1 MPPLPSKLGELEI
14 QARKAEKDVS
24 KAATQRAALDAAIS
38 AVENYLKALTLASSP
53 SEKQRL
59 DAKCKELLRKAE
71 DIKKSEFWNQHLQTR
86 TNTSNSSSRVRPRLR
101 EPVSTRNLSNREQ
114 IILLE
119 DSKLNGY
126 VFPPWSAVPDAGE
139 FELEEDGDQFTD
151 SCDLPLSELQCEIF
165 NGWKRPADILGA
177 GVANDYGKSH
187 TLVMKNEQPID
198 LVQDVTTDCSVV
210 ASLCAIISQVQ
221 RGYSKVFAI
230 KSYPSEEQTF
240 NPKISQSGK
249 YIFQM
254 HFNGCYRKVVI
265 DDHLPSSKTS
275 RFLHVIDRQNPA
287 LLWPALAEK
296 AYLKVRGGYDFP
308 GSNSGTDLWIL
319 TGWIPEQIFLHDEDV
334 ISDQLWKRLFNAFNY
349 GDVLITVGTGSLAE
363 QEEEELGLV
372 NLHDYAILDMKEDN
386 SRRQFLVK
394 NPWAAGSVWEGIGQ
408 SHLPDTEGAS
418 EYKHDQHQI
427 HRPLSPGTFWTDC
440 DKLLQNFEN
449 LYLNWN
455 PTLFPYRQDIHFTWD
470 LSSASSVP
478 GCFAENPQFAVG
490 SKAGGSVWLL
500 LSRHFNSG
508 DYTRPGKQL
517 IDVSSERDEP
527 GFISIYV
534 FKKGGQRVCVS
545 DGALGRGAYVDS
557 PNTLMRFEM
566 PPNTVY
572 TVVAA
577 EQSLRRSSQ
586 NFSLSGFSTAP
597 LSISHATE
605 RYGYVKKLPAAWTT
619 TTAGGN
625 ADSPKYPANPQFRI
639 DILEACDI
647 AIILETA
654 NPELATHVKIVC
666 SDGKRVSSV
675 RSRDVAF
682 DSGDYRRGCSFAE
695 HSDLARGSYTAVCST
710 FAPDQ
715 LGKFSLWIKT
725 TKSCNLKPL
734 PAEGAGQLS
743 TLSDIGRFPPGTDRI
758 LAPITTSRLAR
769 ITAIVRHKGS
779 WAGARSVAPSPILMT
794 LELGQGPYK
803 DILASSGD
811 GSFSN
816 AVSGIRI
823 EEFDL
828 QPGFE
833 RQGGLWLVVERVG
846 GPGGQVHDTIELE
859 ILSEERV
866 TIGPWG
872 VGNG

>member
-1 MPPLPSKLGELEI
+1 
-14 QARKAEKDVS
+14 
-24 KAATQRAALDAAIS
+24 
-38 AVENYLKALTLASSP
+38 
-53 SEKQRL
+53 
-59 DAKCKELLRKAE
+59 
-71 DIKKSEFWNQHLQTR
+71 
-86 TNTSNSSSRVRPRLR
+86 
-101 EPVSTRNLSNREQ
+101 
-114 IILLE
+114 
-119 DSKLNGY
+119 
-126 VFPPWSAVPDAGE
+126 
-139 FELEEDGDQFTD
+139 
-151 SCDLPLSELQCEIF
+151 
-165 NGWKRPADILGA
+165 
-177 GVANDYGKSH
+177 
-187 TLVMKNEQPID
+187 
-198 LVQDVTTDCSVV
+198 
-210 ASLCAIISQVQ
+210 
-221 RGYSKVFAI
+221 
-230 KSYPSEEQTF
+230 
-240 NPKISQSGK
+240 
-249 YIFQM
+249 M

-372 NLHDYAILDMKEDN
+372 SLHDYAILDMKEDN

-508 DYTRPGKQL
+508 DYIRPGKQL
-517 IDVSSERDEP
+517 IDVSSESDEP

-816 AVSGIRI
+816 SVSGIRI